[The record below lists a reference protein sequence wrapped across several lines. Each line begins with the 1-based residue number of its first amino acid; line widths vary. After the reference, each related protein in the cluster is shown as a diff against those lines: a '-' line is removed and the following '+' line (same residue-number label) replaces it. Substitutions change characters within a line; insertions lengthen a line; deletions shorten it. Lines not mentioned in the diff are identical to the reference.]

1 MLKKLLLSAALV
13 FWAHS
18 SYSESITPY
27 YGTTPNAAAN
37 GNRWVMGNIL
47 PTPPGLDINGVI
59 YNYTINKNVDDSV
72 TVNVQNER
80 ANGSGYIFRETD
92 EWLPGSLGGTEIN
105 KVVPVTPTNRSLWGD
120 GSIEVE
126 GPGSVS
132 DPTVIYTYRVDP
144 CFDPQFDPNC
154 PGYKTPTVEIPEVP
168 TVDLTTLYDATKDEN
183 VDLDRETD
191 TSELEANE
199 EEEKTEEE
207 LAEEEEEEKEDREM
221 RLEKALSEADN
232 SAMFAQALA
241 QSQILAAAN
250 SATNITSYY
259 SANIPGGNY
268 KDNVVLVDRELP
280 KNNRGLRNGL
290 AQQLLHNQMVDMQY
304 NR

>member
-1 MLKKLLLSAALV
+1 MLKRLLLSAGLV

-27 YGTTPNAAAN
+27 HGTTPNAASN
-37 GNRWVMGNIL
+37 GNRWVMDNIL

-72 TVNVQNER
+72 TVNVQNKR

-92 EWLPGSLGGTEIN
+92 EWRPGSLGGTEIN

-144 CFDPQFDPNC
+144 CFNPQFDPNC

-168 TVDLTTLYDATKDEN
+168 TLDLTTLYDVTQDEN
-183 VDLDRETD
+183 VDLNRETD
-191 TSELEANE
+191 TSELETD

-232 SAMFAQALA
+232 SAIFAQAFA

-250 SATNITSYY
+250 SATNINSYY

-290 AQQLLHNQMVDMQY
+290 AQQLLHNQMIDMQY

>member
-1 MLKKLLLSAALV
+1 MLKRLLLSVGLV

-27 YGTTPNAAAN
+27 YGTTPNAASN
-37 GNRWVMGNIL
+37 GNRWVMDNIL

-92 EWLPGSLGGTEIN
+92 EWRPGSLGGTEIN

-144 CFDPQFDPNC
+144 CFNPQFDPNC
-154 PGYKTPTVEIPEVP
+154 PGYETPTVEIPEVP
-168 TVDLTTLYDATKDEN
+168 TVDLTTLYDVTQDEN
-183 VDLDRETD
+183 VDLNRDTD
-191 TSELEANE
+191 TSEVDNE

-241 QSQILAAAN
+241 QSQMLAAAN
-250 SATNITSYY
+250 SATNINSYY